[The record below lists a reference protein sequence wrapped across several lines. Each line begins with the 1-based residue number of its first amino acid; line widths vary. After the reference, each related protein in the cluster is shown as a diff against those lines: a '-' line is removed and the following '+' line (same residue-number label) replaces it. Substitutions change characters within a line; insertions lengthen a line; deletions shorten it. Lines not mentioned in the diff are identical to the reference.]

1 MFPIKNLEPV
11 ERHKYILHNYVLNR
25 NKSREKRDSD
35 VIQENHRFLWEDEEA
50 TTWEERL
57 AKKYYDKLFKEYC
70 ISDLTYYKENKI
82 ALRWR
87 IEKEVVLGKGQFIC
101 GNRKCEGS
109 EQLRSWE
116 VNFAYSEQGEKKN
129 ALIKLSKFQFSVI
142 NLILFIIFVF

>member
-1 MFPIKNLEPV
+1 MFPCKNLDAI
-11 ERHKYILHNYVLNR
+11 ERHNFVLQNYVLNKAR
-25 NKSREKRDSD
+25 SKEKRDSD
-35 VIQENHRFLWEDEEA
+35 VIKENHKFLWNEEDEA
-50 TTWEERL
+50 ASSTWEERL

-101 GNRKCEGS
+101 GNRKCEEK

-116 VNFAYSEQGEKKN
+116 VNFAYTEHGEKKN
-129 ALIKLSKFQFSVI
+129 ALIKLSK
-142 NLILFIIFVF
+142 